1 MASVHAGQA
10 CLRRGESVSLPAI
23 AAFGA
28 VAVQHILIIGA
39 TSAIAQATARTFAQ
53 RGSQLY
59 LIARNQERLSSLAE
73 DLKIRGAASV
83 KYGRLDIQD
92 FESHEAALNAAFA
105 ALGTIDVALIAHGT
119 LPDQHACEADFTT
132 TLAAL
137 NTNAIGTASLLTHL
151 ANRLERQQS
160 GTIAVMTSVA
170 GERGRRSNYVYGAH
184 AVGSLAGTQKPA
196 PPVGCPGA
204 RHQTRFG
211 RYADDRRVQERAAVG
226 KARNSR
232 RGNCQGAWQE
242 KTPCLPAVVLEI
254 HHAHHQR
261 HPGEPFQTTGALR

>member
-1 MASVHAGQA
+1 M
-10 CLRRGESVSLPAI
+10 
-23 AAFGA
+23 
-28 VAVQHILIIGA
+28 QHLLIIGA

-170 GERGRRSNYVYGAH
+170 GERGRRSNYVYGAAKAMLSVLLQGLRNRLH
-184 AVGSLAGTQKPA
+184 QSGVQVLDIKPGLVDTPMTAGFKKGPLWARPETVAAGIVKGLGKKKPWVYLPWFWKYIMLIIRGIPESLFK
-196 PPVGCPGA
+196 
-204 RHQTRFG
+204 RL
-211 RYADDRRVQERAAVG
+211 D
-226 KARNSR
+226 
-232 RGNCQGAWQE
+232 
-242 KTPCLPAVVLEI
+242 L
-254 HHAHHQR
+254 
-261 HPGEPFQTTGALR
+261 